1 MTFLLPALASVAGP
15 VTSSIIQ
22 GVMGSNAADAA
33 AQAQKKAAK
42 MQAQSAANQLK
53 FAKGIYGEGKT
64 TAATALPQ
72 QQQYLTTATGQA
84 LGYQQ
89 PYLAGGQGATNALAG
104 FSGMDPASAAA
115 SLEAFKNSPLYQAS
129 YQAMLDEAQKA
140 VNYGA
145 AAGAGGGY
153 NTGAR
158 LEALTKLPASILGQ
172 LFPEYAREL
181 EAQRASGQTAA
192 NVATTASSNLGTNQ
206 ANTLGSY
213 VKNVLDLGSNVVTGS
228 APAYAGQRAAYGA
241 QGEAQAGGIL
251 GGAQSWLDAIQG
263 AAKPVSNALT
273 QYFQPQPTGT
283 QPGSYGL
290 PNLAYRGLSGTLGG
304 GV

>member
-1 MTFLLPALASVAGP
+1 MTFLLPLLPSLIQAGG
-15 VTSSIIQ
+15 SLL
-22 GVMGSNAADAA
+22 GGAMGSSAAGDAA
-33 AQAQKKAAK
+33 AAQKKAAK
-42 MQAQSAANQLK
+42 LQAQSAANQLK

-64 TAATALPQ
+64 TAAGALPQ
-72 QQQYLTTATGQA
+72 QQQYLTQAEQQA

-89 PYLAGGQGATNALAG
+89 PYLAGGQTATNALAG
-104 FSGMDPASAAA
+104 FSGMDPTSAAA

-153 NTGAR
+153 NTGGR

-181 EAQRASGQTAA
+181 EAQRASGQQAA
-192 NVATTASSNLGTNQ
+192 GLSTTTASNLGTNQ

-213 VKNVLDLGSNVVTGS
+213 VKNVLDLGSNVVTGTQ
-228 APAYAGQRAAYGA
+228 PGYAGQRAAYGNI
-241 QGEAQAGGIL
+241 GQANAAGITVPAEQLIGGI
-251 GGAQSWLDAIQG
+251 AG
-263 AAKPVSNALT
+263 AAKPLSNALT
-273 QYFQPQPTGT
+273 QYFQPQPAQTFASTGYS
-283 QPGSYGL
+283 PSEL
-290 PNLAYRGLSGTLGG
+290 SNLRAMGYTG
-304 GV
+304 